1 MKISQEANERN
12 LKEMHD
18 MQERWKQ
25 IAEVTLAALAKPATA
40 QQSTFNKGTY
50 RLGDGEKIQP
60 VRPGSE
66 DHKKWSSKGLLSDVP
81 NNVEQTNDT
90 R

>member
-12 LKEMHD
+12 LKEINS

-25 IAEVTLAALAKPATA
+25 IAEVTLKSLAKPVPPPTNF
-40 QQSTFNKGTY
+40 SSGTY
-50 RLGDGEKIQP
+50 HTGDGDSIQP

-66 DHKKWSSKGLLSDVP
+66 DHKKWPSKGLLSDVP
-81 NNVEQTNDT
+81 SNVDKHD
-90 R
+90 

>member
-12 LKEMHD
+12 LKAISE

-25 IAEVTLAALAKPATA
+25 ISEVILAALAKPATPPT
-40 QQSTFNKGTY
+40 STFNNGSYKT
-50 RLGDGEKIQP
+50 GDGEKLQP
-60 VRPGSE
+60 IRPGGL

-81 NNVEQTNDT
+81 NNVE
-90 R
+90 

>member
-25 IAEVTLAALAKPATA
+25 IADVTLASLARPATP

-66 DHKKWSSKGLLSDVP
+66 DHKKWASKGLLSDVP
-81 NNVEQTNDT
+81 NNVEQA
-90 R
+90 

>member
-1 MKISQEANERN
+1 MKITQEANERN

-25 IAEVTLAALAKPATA
+25 IADVTLASLARPATP

-50 RLGDGEKIQP
+50 RLGDGDNTQP

-81 NNVEQTNDT
+81 NNVE
-90 R
+90 